1 MPTLVADRISGDSPE
16 DVPHSFAEILFGCL
30 YSRRHVQWL
39 EKMVEQKDAKIM
51 VSRIRVVEITRVAPR
66 TLRSWTSMEEAE
78 SDSRAYHSGGLASA
92 LHSSLFWSHGWIDRA
107 ASSLRKG
114 NVDCALV

>member
-1 MPTLVADRISGDSPE
+1 
-16 DVPHSFAEILFGCL
+16 
-30 YSRRHVQWL
+30 
-39 EKMVEQKDAKIM
+39 
-51 VSRIRVVEITRVAPR
+51 
-66 TLRSWTSMEEAE
+66 MEEAE